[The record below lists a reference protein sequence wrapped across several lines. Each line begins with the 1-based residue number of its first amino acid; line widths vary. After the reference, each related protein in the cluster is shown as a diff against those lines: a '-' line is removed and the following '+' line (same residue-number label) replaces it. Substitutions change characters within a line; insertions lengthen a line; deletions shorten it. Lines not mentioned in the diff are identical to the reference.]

1 MIENGLPFTACSQW
15 IAGRCLR
22 FYYYKTKNREVKG
35 SFVQEIELIQR
46 ADGFGQRTAVEDWT
60 GSFTY
65 ADLMRVS
72 RFAAFNLL
80 GGEEDLRERRVAF
93 IVPTGFEYVALKLGV
108 WMAGG
113 VSVPLG
119 IAHSPREIEYVIRDC
134 GADTVIFHPDLAYRL
149 EGVSCGAEMRFQ
161 RLPDVLRP
169 ARGELPR
176 ISGERRAMIIYT
188 SGTTSKPKGVVSTH
202 LNIKAQIS
210 SMTEAWEWS
219 PEDSILNVLP
229 LHHLHGIL
237 NVVLCSLWS
246 GARCV
251 MMNGFSPQGVWDRF
265 GKKDL
270 TLFMGVPTIYSKL
283 IDCWEDSSARDRK
296 RMSDCLRGF
305 RLMVCGSAALPVSVL
320 EKWKEI
326 SGHVLLER
334 YGMTEIGMALSN
346 PYRGERLPGHVG
358 FAMPGVEVGIFD
370 ERGERLGEGSQGQIR
385 VKGKGVFL
393 EYWGEPQETESVF
406 CDGWFK
412 TGDIAFLE
420 RGGSYRILGRESVDI
435 IKSGGYKI
443 SALEIEEVLRD
454 HPFVEECAVVGIADP
469 SWGERVGAALVLSEG
484 SSMELEEL
492 RDWASSKLARY
503 KLPTRLLLLPS
514 LPRNSMGKVTKNGI
528 KQSFENSL

>member
-1 MIENGLPFTACSQW
+1 M
-15 IAGRCLR
+15 AG
-22 FYYYKTKNREVKG
+22 
-35 SFVQEIELIQR
+35 IELIQR
-46 ADGFGQRTAVEDWT
+46 TEGFGEKTAVEDWT

-65 ADLMRVS
+65 ADLLRVS
-72 RFAAFNLL
+72 SFAALNLL
-80 GGEEDLRERRVAF
+80 GDEKDLGEKRVAF
-93 IVPTGFEYVALKLGV
+93 IVPPGFEYVALKLGV

-119 IAHSPREIEYVIRDC
+119 LAHSPREIEYVVRDS
-134 GADTVIFHPDLAYRL
+134 GAETVVFHPDFARALEEVLSDPGVRL
-149 EGVSCGAEMRFQ
+149 RW
-161 RLPDVLRP
+161 LPDVLRP
-169 ARGELPR
+169 ASGELPR
-176 ISGERRAMIIYT
+176 VREERRAMIIYT

-202 LNIKAQIS
+202 LNIKAQIN

-219 PEDSILNVLP
+219 SRDSILNVLP

-283 IDCWEDSSARDRK
+283 IDCWEGSSARERK
-296 RMSDCLRGF
+296 QMSDSIREL
-305 RLMVCGSAALPVSVL
+305 RLMVSGSAALPVSVL

-346 PYRGERLPGHVG
+346 PYGGKRLPGRVG

-370 ERGERLGEGSQGQIR
+370 ERGERLGEGSQGEIR
-385 VKGKGVFL
+385 VKGKSVFL
-393 EYWGEPQETESVF
+393 EYWGKPQETESVF
-406 CDGWFK
+406 CDEWFK
-412 TGDIAFLE
+412 TGDIAFFE
-420 RGGSYRILGRESVDI
+420 RSGSYRILGRESVDI

-443 SALEIEEVLRD
+443 STLEIEEVLRE
-454 HPFVEECAVVGIADP
+454 HPLVEECAVVGVADP

-514 LPRNSMGKVTKNGI
+514 LPRNSMGKVTKNAI
-528 KQSFENSL
+528 KQSFQNSL

>member
-1 MIENGLPFTACSQW
+1 MM
-15 IAGRCLR
+15 
-22 FYYYKTKNREVKG
+22 V
-35 SFVQEIELIQR
+35 IELIQR
-46 ADGFGQRTAVEDWT
+46 TGGFGQRTAVEDWT
-60 GSFTY
+60 GNFTY

-80 GGEEDLRERRVAF
+80 GDEKDLEERRVAF
-93 IVPTGFEYVALKLGV
+93 IVPPGFEYVALKLGV

-119 IAHSPREIEYVIRDC
+119 ISHSPREIGYVIRDC
-134 GADTVIFHPDLAYRL
+134 GADTVIFHPDLAYKLEMVPFDDGVRL
-149 EGVSCGAEMRFQ
+149 Q
-161 RLPDVLRP
+161 KLPDVLRP
-169 ARGELPR
+169 ARGELPGV
-176 ISGERRAMIIYT
+176 SEERRAMIIYT

-202 LNIKAQIS
+202 LNIKAQIN

-251 MMNGFSPQGVWDRF
+251 MMNGFHPQGVWNRF
-265 GKKDL
+265 KEKDL

-283 IDCWEDSSARDRK
+283 MDCWESSTAQKRK
-296 RMSDCLRGF
+296 QMSDSTQRF
-305 RLMVCGSAALPVSVL
+305 RLMVCGSATLPVSVL

-346 PYRGERLPGHVG
+346 PYRGKKLAGRVG
-358 FAMPGVEVGIFD
+358 FAMSGVDVGIFD
-370 ERGERLGEGSQGQIR
+370 ERDRRLGEGNRGEIR
-385 VKGKGVFL
+385 VKGKNVFL
-393 EYWGEPQETESVF
+393 GYWGKPRETKSAF
-406 CDGWFK
+406 CEGWFK

-443 SALEIEEVLRD
+443 SALEIEEVLRE
-454 HPFVEECAVVGIADP
+454 HPLVAECAVVGIADP
-469 SWGERVGAALVLSEG
+469 SWGERVGAALVLREG
-484 SSMELEEL
+484 CSMELEEL
-492 RDWASSKLARY
+492 RDWASDRLARY
-503 KLPTRLLLLPS
+503 KLPTRLLLLSS
-514 LPRNSMGKVTKNGI
+514 LPKNSMGKVTKNGI
-528 KQSFENSL
+528 KQSFQNSL

>member
-1 MIENGLPFTACSQW
+1 MA
-15 IAGRCLR
+15 
-22 FYYYKTKNREVKG
+22 
-35 SFVQEIELIQR
+35 EIELIQR
-46 ADGFGQRTAVEDWT
+46 ADGFGQMTAVEDWT
-60 GSFTY
+60 GNFTY

-72 RFAAFNLL
+72 RFAALNLL
-80 GGEEDLRERRVAF
+80 SGEEDLEERRVAF
-93 IVPTGFEYVALKLGV
+93 IVPPGFEYVALKLGV

-134 GADTVIFHPDLAYRL
+134 GADTVIFDPDLAYRL
-149 EGVSCGAEMRFQ
+149 EGVSCGAEVRFQ
-161 RLPDVLRP
+161 RLPDTLRP
-169 ARGELPR
+169 ASGELPGVNER
-176 ISGERRAMIIYT
+176 RRAMIIYT

-202 LNIKAQIS
+202 LNIKAQIN

-246 GARCV
+246 GAGCV
-251 MMNGFSPQGVWDRF
+251 MMNGFDAQGVWERF
-265 GKKDL
+265 EKKDL

-283 IDCWEDSSARDRK
+283 IDCWENCSAREK
-296 RMSDCLRGF
+296 ERMSDCLRGF
-305 RLMVCGSAALPVSVL
+305 RLMVCGSAALSVSVL
-320 EKWKEI
+320 RKWKEI

-346 PYRGERLPGHVG
+346 PYRGKRLPGHVG

-370 ERGERLGEGSQGQIR
+370 ERDRQLGEGSQGQIR
-385 VKGKGVFL
+385 VKGKSVFL
-393 EYWGEPQETESVF
+393 EYWGEPQETESAF

-412 TGDIAFLE
+412 TGDIALLE
-420 RGGSYRILGRESVDI
+420 SGGSYRILGRESVDI

-443 SALEIEEVLRD
+443 SALEIEEVLMD
-454 HPFVEECAVVGIADP
+454 HPLVEECAVVGIADRI
-469 SWGERVGAALVLSEG
+469 WGERVGAAVVISEG
-484 SSMELEEL
+484 FSMELEEL
-492 RDWASSKLARY
+492 RDWAFCRLARY